1 MLKGLLIT
9 TLALALTAMMPLK
22 KTKIIFFGDSITQA
36 GVKKGGY
43 IDRIQTAI
51 NNKGIQ
57 DKYELIGAGIG
68 GNKVYDLYLRMED
81 DVLAKQPDIVV
92 IYVGINDVWH
102 KTTSGTGTDMDKY
115 EKFYTAI
122 IKKLQAKKIR
132 VVVCTPSVIGEMK
145 DNTNPQDEDLNKYSD
160 VIRKLAASYKCTLID
175 LRKIFA
181 DYEAKNN
188 SGNAPSGILTIDRV
202 HLNDTGNQL
211 VADEMIKALP
221 VQ

>member
-1 MLKGLLIT
+1 MKKIIFLPILLLLFSMT
-9 TLALALTAMMPLK
+9 PQK

-36 GVKKGGY
+36 GVNKGGY

-51 NNKGIQ
+51 NTKGIQ

-81 DVLAKQPDIVV
+81 DVLAKQPEIVV

-102 KTTSGTGTDMDKY
+102 KTSHGTGTDIDKY

-122 IKKLQAKKIR
+122 IKKLQAKNIK
-132 VVVCTPSVIGEMK
+132 VAVCTPTVIGELK
-145 DNTNPQDEDLNKYSD
+145 NNANPQDEDLNKYSD
-160 VIRKLAASYKCTLID
+160 VIRKLAASYNCTLID
-175 LRKIFA
+175 LRKGFS

-188 SGNAPSGILTIDRV
+188 SANTPTGILTTDRV
-202 HLNDTGNQL
+202 HLNETGNQI
-211 VADEMIKALP
+211 VADEMIKTLP
-221 VQ
+221 IQ